1 MCGRQFVSYILLYVL
16 LYVLDPLCLP
26 LVPSFVISLHRRPFV
41 LSFVIY
47 LLLFVRSLVRYF
59 VISSDRSLWFLY
71 L

>member
-16 LYVLDPLCLP
+16 LDVLDPLCLP

-47 LLLFVRSLVRYF
+47 LL
-59 VISSDRSLWFLY
+59 
-71 L
+71 